1 MGEPRSYNCADMNRT
16 LRLLCSIL
24 VAAPLLSGLLSAQ
37 RQSHNEK
44 VPVMDG
50 GAGPCSLE
58 LTVIG
63 ADGKPAYA
71 ATVKVHLA
79 YGFGGIRRL
88 DLEAGTNSDG
98 KVKFTGLPAK
108 VHRPPLEF
116 HASKDEFEGVV
127 AYDPLTECQAK
138 HDLTLEKSKAQEVH
152 KTEVSEWAGWPTLLP
167 QLRLPHTSASLRAGS
182 FAVFKGWEPRHSAQ
196 RSFPA
201 AASSTPRAAERL

>member
-1 MGEPRSYNCADMNRT
+1 MNGT
-16 LRLLCSIL
+16 LRLLYSIL
-24 VAAPLLSGLLSAQ
+24 VAVPLVSGLLSGLLSAQ
-37 RQSHNEK
+37 AQSHNEK

-71 ATVKVHLA
+71 ATVKVHIA
-79 YGFGGIRRL
+79 YGVGGIRRL

-116 HASKDEFEGVV
+116 HASKDDFEGV
-127 AYDPLTECQAK
+127 ATYDPSTECQGK

-152 KTEVSEWAGWPTLLP
+152 
-167 QLRLPHTSASLRAGS
+167 
-182 FAVFKGWEPRHSAQ
+182 
-196 RSFPA
+196 
-201 AASSTPRAAERL
+201 